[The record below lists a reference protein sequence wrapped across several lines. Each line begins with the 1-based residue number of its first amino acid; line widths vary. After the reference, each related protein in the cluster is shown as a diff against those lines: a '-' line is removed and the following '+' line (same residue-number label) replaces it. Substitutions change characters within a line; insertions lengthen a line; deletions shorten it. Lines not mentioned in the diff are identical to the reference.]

1 MYRLFYDFKTNGDVL
16 FLVYEPETEPDTIK
30 EGNNVTGLFKEGR
43 FIGANFFQI
52 GEVVKLKTSGMIVTP
67 DDALIDVLNTILK
80 QNGLP
85 ELPYCRDSGYKVAKI
100 VALEE
105 HPLDEKAQIVTL
117 SLGDKQIETFFEG
130 SRDDSAVF
138 ESCIEAVK
146 NRQACWF
153 EVSSKGTPGS
163 AKADPIR
170 VTEPMEWL
178 LWRLGLIKGEG
189 EDIPGG
195 GNPHRA

>member
-30 EGNNVTGLFKEGR
+30 EGSNVTGLFKEGR

-117 SLGDKQIETFFEG
+117 SLGDRKIETF
-130 SRDDSAVF
+130 SRYPNLEVG
-138 ESCIEAVK
+138 K
-146 NRQACWF
+146 NVVVALD
-153 EVSSKGTPGS
+153 GTIKFDGTTFHAS
-163 AKADPIR
+163 IIRNIHHDADIASGKELHLNEDYKNAF
-170 VTEPMEWL
+170 VV
-178 LWRLGLIKGEG
+178 EG
-189 EDIPGG
+189 EKE
-195 GNPHRA
+195 GNDFFLASF